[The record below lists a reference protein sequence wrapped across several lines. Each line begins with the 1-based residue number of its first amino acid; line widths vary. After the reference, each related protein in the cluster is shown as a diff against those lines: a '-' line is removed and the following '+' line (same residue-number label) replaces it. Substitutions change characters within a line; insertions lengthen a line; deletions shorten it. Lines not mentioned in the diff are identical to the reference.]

1 MSSMNAPSGEIEHIS
16 YLSDHIGALF
26 LNEEYSDV
34 TFVVEGGKILTSVNL
49 YFSKILLHLMQ
60 MSYTQMFESTSV

>member
-1 MSSMNAPSGEIEHIS
+1 MNAPSGEIEHIN

-34 TFVVEGGKILTSVNL
+34 TFVVEGNYYLVPYSTPFKI
-49 YFSKILLHLMQ
+49 
-60 MSYTQMFESTSV
+60 

>member
-1 MSSMNAPSGEIEHIS
+1 MSSMNAPSGEIEHTN

-34 TFVVEGGKILTSVNL
+34 TFIVEGKTTYLHKKIIVSFDMIN
-49 YFSKILLHLMQ
+49 
-60 MSYTQMFESTSV
+60 